1 LQFEY
6 YQLPGQ
12 LTLKKS
18 HYTIKCKF
26 LVDRLFHGDQNKF
39 NLSYFYFSDVAT
51 VDLLIFELKIVEPEK
66 YIAND

>member
-1 LQFEY
+1 MQFEY

-18 HYTIKCKF
+18 HYTIRRKF

-39 NLSYFYFSDVAT
+39 NLSYFYFFDVAT

>member
-1 LQFEY
+1 MQFEY
-6 YQLPGQ
+6 YHLPGQ

-39 NLSYFYFSDVAT
+39 NLSYFYFFDVAN